1 MVSTAA
7 AAARWVIHLLQDV
20 FGVVFL
26 PVSGR
31 DRGVDRFFGFL
42 GGEAGSSRICFHKEA
57 KVKGKQR
64 VAKERK
70 ALLGQR
76 FLINDG

>member
-1 MVSTAA
+1 M
-7 AAARWVIHLLQDV
+7 
-20 FGVVFL
+20 FL
-26 PVSGR
+26 RVNGR

-42 GGEAGSSRICFHKEA
+42 GGETGSSRICFRKEA
-57 KVKGKQR
+57 KPKGKQR

-70 ALLGQR
+70 ALSGQR